1 MSASAVMR
9 NPPKKRPGQGMSP
22 RVFRGKLL
30 DVHATAE
37 LLGCSEKVIRAR
49 ASRGL
54 VPCRYWGGRLL
65 FLRNE
70 LELFMERLA
79 GVRLEEALG
88 NLRIRAGGSADDRLS
103 TGTPLVVPQTRL

>member
-1 MSASAVMR
+1 MSATAVMR
-9 NPPKKRPGQGMSP
+9 QPPRKRPGQGTGP

-37 LLGCSEKVIRAR
+37 LFGCSEKVIRAR

-54 VPCRYWGGRLL
+54 LPCRYWGGRLL

-70 LELFMERLA
+70 VELFMERFP
-79 GVRLEEALG
+79 GVKLDEALS
-88 NLRIRAGGSADDRLS
+88 NLKIRTGRSADDGVSR
-103 TGTPLVVPQTRL
+103 